1 MTSDNPLHT
10 FIAESRDLLR
20 AMEDALLQI
29 ERAPG
34 DPGLMNEIFR
44 AAHTIKGSAGLFG
57 LERIVAFTHVLEN
70 LLDQAREGAL
80 ALDAERVA
88 LLLACGDHIQQLVDH
103 CETEQVP
110 AAALA
115 QGALL
120 TQQLQATLDAAAGAA
135 PGMAPEAAPAG
146 GHWHLSLRFG
156 PDVLRSGMDPSS
168 IFGYLGTL
176 GEILHVETVL
186 DALPRLADFDPEE
199 CYLGFEVAFRSDAS
213 RDEIESAFEFVR
225 EEGRMVFL
233 APGSTLSEFEVL
245 LGGAGGSEAA
255 LAGERLVRCGS
266 LSWQELELLQQRR
279 ASALQAAIAA
289 DGMSEAGPD
298 LRASAAGAASGAA
311 QARNR
316 GGATLRVDAA
326 KMDHHINLVGELVVA
341 SAGAR
346 LAAQR
351 GEAAAMREAAVTL
364 SQLVEAVR
372 DSALNLRMV
381 PIGATFERFQRVVRD
396 TSRELGK
403 EIELTLLGGD
413 TELDKTVVE
422 RIGDPLTHLVRN
434 AMDHG
439 IETAE
444 LRRERGKPAA
454 GKLQLNAY
462 HDAGNIVI
470 EVADDGG
477 GLARD
482 KILRKAIERGLV
494 EPGVHLAA
502 HEIDRLIFEPGF
514 STADAVS
521 QLSGR
526 GVGMDVVR
534 SNIEALRGSVS
545 VESEPGQGSTVRI
558 RLPLTLAII
567 DGFLVGVGDNAYV
580 IPLELV
586 DECIELGNEHL
597 GAAEG
602 CLNLRGE
609 VLPFRR
615 LREQFALDGAAARRE
630 SVVVVRHGERKAGF
644 VVDRLMG
651 EFQTV
656 IKPLGKVF
664 GGLSGVTGFTILG
677 GGDIAL
683 ILDVAGLIQ
692 QMERNSK

>member
-1 MTSDNPLHT
+1 VAEAAATAAGAT
-10 FIAESRDLLR
+10 AIAAAVAS
-20 AMEDALLQI
+20 ATT
-29 ERAPG
+29 APPAPAFG
-34 DPGLMNEIFR
+34 G
-44 AAHTIKGSAGLFG
+44 AAG
-57 LERIVAFTHVLEN
+57 
-70 LLDQAREGAL
+70 
-80 ALDAERVA
+80 
-88 LLLACGDHIQQLVDH
+88 
-103 CETEQVP
+103 P
-110 AAALA
+110 AAAPVA
-115 QGALL
+115 
-120 TQQLQATLDAAAGAA
+120 
-135 PGMAPEAAPAG
+135 

-156 PDVLRSGMDPSS
+156 PDVLRSGMDPCS
-168 IFGYLGTL
+168 IFSYLGTL
-176 GEILHVETVL
+176 GDILHVETVL
-186 DALPRLADFDPEE
+186 DKLPRLAEFDPEE
-199 CYLGFEVAFRSDAS
+199 CYLGFELAFRSSAS
-213 RDEIESAFEFVR
+213 RAEIEGAFEFVR
-225 EEGRMVFL
+225 DEGRLHFL
-233 APGSTLSEFEVL
+233 PPGSPLSAFEDL
-245 LGGAGGSEAA
+245 LAEVADGELA
-255 LAGERLVRCGS
+255 LAGERLVLCGS
-266 LSWQELELLQQRR
+266 LRWEELELLQQRR
-279 ASALQAAIAA
+279 AGTLQAAAGAEKPHEAA
-289 DGMSEAGPD
+289 PVAPP
-298 LRASAAGAASGAA
+298 AAGAAAVAA
-311 QARNR
+311 GQPRSR
-316 GGATLRVDAA
+316 GGATLRVDAE

-351 GEAAAMREAAVTL
+351 GEAAAMREAAATL

-403 EIELTLLGGD
+403 EIELALHGGE

-444 LRRERGKPAA
+444 LRRARGKPAA
-454 GKLQLNAY
+454 GKLLLNAY

-477 GLARD
+477 GLDRG
-482 KILRKAIERGLV
+482 KILRKARERGLV
-494 EPGVHLAA
+494 AADAELAD

-545 VESEPGQGSTVRI
+545 VASEPGQGSTVRI

-586 DECIELGNEHL
+586 DECIELGSEHQ

-615 LREQFALDGAAARRE
+615 LREQFAVDGAAARRE

-683 ILDVAGLIQ
+683 ILDVSGLIQ